1 MKNLKT
7 LCLVVALMA
16 SINLMAQQKPA
27 ETKPFQGAVSA
38 NKQYKAV
45 YQLNTNDDKKISSTF
60 KNITNALEDP
70 RLAGKLKVE
79 LVVHGDGVVTFRKD
93 SAYEQQLLALQKMG
107 VVLVQCEKTMKSRN
121 IQKEELFD
129 FISYVPSANG
139 ELIILQDQGWAIIH
153 P

>member
-1 MKNLKT
+1 M
-7 LCLVVALMA
+7 
-16 SINLMAQQKPA
+16 
-27 ETKPFQGAVSA
+27 
-38 NKQYKAV
+38 
-45 YQLNTNDDKKISSTF
+45 YQLNTKKISSTF
-60 KNITNALEDP
+60 KNINNALEDP

-93 SAYEQQLLALQKMG
+93 HTYEQQLLALQKMG
-107 VVLVQCEKTMKSRN
+107 VVLVQCEKTLKSRN
-121 IQKEELFD
+121 IQKEELFS